1 MSFPWWPVE
10 QAQVAELLPGSRGR
24 LFDFG
29 FPAFWGLIRDGAA
42 PSRLIDSWGSWKLGS
57 LIQPLGFGKLEEQM
71 EPFDLAYLH
80 TSVLPDD
87 SRNISVMLV
96 DTHLDKNQS
105 RQSQATETVRLWL
118 VAQLF
123 AHVNGLFILIFDSH
137 LRSLSRAS

>member
-1 MSFPWWPVE
+1 MS
-10 QAQVAELLPGSRGR
+10 ELRSPSYSRDPEGDC
-24 LFDFG
+24 LTFG

-96 DTHLDKNQS
+96 DTHLDRTS
-105 RQSQATETVRLWL
+105 HVSHRLRKL
-118 VAQLF
+118 SDC
-123 AHVNGLFILIFDSH
+123 GL
-137 LRSLSRAS
+137 